1 MQILDI
7 ITKKK
12 LGQPLTR
19 EEITFF
25 ARGAADKT
33 IPDYQLAALLMA
45 IRLNGMTAQETTDL
59 TLAMRDSG
67 DVCDLS
73 AIPGKK
79 IDKHSTGGVGDKT
92 TLIVAP
98 ITSKAGKKPSQPT
111 HYYAERIHGL
121 DLPGM
126 VLLEQIK
133 TIDKRR
139 VKKYLGRMTRQQM
152 DEIGEAIEEALGL
165 YVPEEVEAP

>member
-1 MQILDI
+1 MLS
-7 ITKKK
+7 
-12 LGQPLTR
+12 P
-19 EEITFF
+19 
-25 ARGAADKT
+25 
-33 IPDYQLAALLMA
+33 
-45 IRLNGMTAQETTDL
+45 
-59 TLAMRDSG
+59 
-67 DVCDLS
+67 LS
-73 AIPGKK
+73 AYSFFLQEPPAKNGRLFATYRRIGGLIAIIPKDWKYLRGD
-79 IDKHSTGGVGDKT
+79 IYYADMEPHIGSEQGGTRPVVVLQNNTGNYYCP

-121 DLPGM
+121 ELPGM

-165 YVPEEVEAP
+165 YVPEEMEAP

>member
-1 MQILDI
+1 MLS
-7 ITKKK
+7 
-12 LGQPLTR
+12 P
-19 EEITFF
+19 
-25 ARGAADKT
+25 
-33 IPDYQLAALLMA
+33 
-45 IRLNGMTAQETTDL
+45 
-59 TLAMRDSG
+59 
-67 DVCDLS
+67 LS
-73 AIPGKK
+73 AYSFFPARAACQKRAAFATYRRIGGLIAIIPKDWKYLRGD
-79 IDKHSTGGVGDKT
+79 IYYADMEPHIGSEQGGTRPVVVLQNNTGNYYCP

-121 DLPGM
+121 ELPGM